1 MISENAFIE
10 FIKYNKQDLELKD
23 ESIKDYELR
32 ENEKKIAIIIKKTLK
47 DFYFGLESQMNLHFL
62 FHMDLL
68 LNVIILIIIFIFLI

>member
-32 ENEKKIAIIIKKTLK
+32 ENEKKLP
-47 DFYFGLESQMNLHFL
+47 
-62 FHMDLL
+62 LL
-68 LNVIILIIIFIFLI
+68 LKKLLKIFISV